1 MSAQKPFLARWLR
14 RIAAVLVLGGVLAG
28 AVGILARDPDM
39 LAKSAAALAAGL
51 GALLVGRARA
61 AA

>member
-1 MSAQKPFLARWLR
+1 MSAPKPFPVRWLR
-14 RIAAVLVLGGVLAG
+14 RIAAVLVLGGLLAG
-28 AVGILARDPDM
+28 AVGILARDPNM

-51 GALLVGRARA
+51 GALIVGRVRA